1 MGLFFNNERI
11 MKVLNIYTDG
21 GHRKKLGLGAYAY
34 VIVDNNNGV
43 IRKDVKVIEETDEK
57 VTNNIMELKAVIKSL
72 NWLKSNGYNPD
83 DIRVYVYTDSQYV
96 QLGVT
101 EWMPTWIR
109 NNWKNSSGKT
119 IENKRLWEIMRTLFL
134 FEFKYL
140 HIQWVQGHDIN
151 KWNNMVDKMCTEAML
166 NYERTTNII

>member
-1 MGLFFNNERI
+1 

-34 VIVDNNNGV
+34 VIVDNNNNI
-43 IRKDVKVIEETDEK
+43 IRQDVKVVEEASEK
-57 VTNNIMELKAVIKSL
+57 VTNNIMELKAVIKAL
-72 NWLKSNGYNPD
+72 NWIKSNGYNPD
-83 DIRVYVYTDSQYV
+83 DHRLYVYTDSQYV

-109 NNWKNSSGKT
+109 NNWKNSSNKT
-119 IENKRLWEIMRTLFL
+119 VENKGLWEILNVLFR

-151 KWNNMVDKMCTEAML
+151 RWNNMVDELCTNAML
-166 NYERTTNII
+166 NYETSNKTLS